1 MNISPLAWDQVA
13 NLVTVS
19 VFSVILGA
27 MLGGFVYSLTKNVWE
42 HVGEVLAEKING
54 ANQRRVRELSA
65 RVWREK
71 RGL

>member
-1 MNISPLAWDQVA
+1 MSISPMAWDQVA

-19 VFSVILGA
+19 VFSVIAGA

-42 HVGEVLAEKING
+42 HVGEVLAKKVDASN
-54 ANQRRVRELSA
+54 ARRVRELSE
-65 RVWREK
+65 RVWRMK

>member
-1 MNISPLAWDQVA
+1 MDISPLGWEQVA

-19 VFSVILGA
+19 VFSVIAGA
-27 MLGGFVYSLTKNVWE
+27 MLGGFVYNLTKNVWE
-42 HVGEVLAEKING
+42 HIGEVLAKKVDA
-54 ANQRRVRELSA
+54 ANAKKVRELSA

>member
-1 MNISPLAWDQVA
+1 MNISPMAWDQVA

-19 VFSVILGA
+19 VFSVIAGA
-27 MLGGFVYSLTKNVWE
+27 MLGGFIYSLTKNVWE
-42 HVGEVLAEKING
+42 HVGEVLAQKINA
-54 ANQRRVRELSA
+54 ANQRKVRELSA